1 MSSRVEVYPNEQVDE
16 KLPLALWWRQLQAI
30 FRVEAK
36 KNFFNRRAILLYLL
50 ALNPS
55 LIFIM
60 LIAFGSKRRLID
72 PVSIIQTFS
81 EVYEGLILRV
91 VIFFGCSW
99 IFINLFRSEIVD
111 KSLHYYFLTPVR
123 RELLVI
129 AKYFSG
135 LLMASVIFSVTT
147 LLCLFL
153 IYFPRG
159 YEASMQHIFEGP
171 GLNHI
176 LSYWGISVLGCV
188 GYGSIFLLLGVFFRN
203 PILPATFF
211 YCWELISFLLPP
223 VLKKLTIIHYLQSL
237 TPIKLSEGPYAIVA
251 EPLTPWVAI
260 PSMFLLTAV
269 VLVVTCLRVRRMEIS
284 YSNE

>member
-1 MSSRVEVYPNEQVDE
+1 MSSRVEIYSAEQV
-16 KLPLALWWRQLQAI
+16 KGKMPLALWWRQFQAI
-30 FRVEAK
+30 FRSEIK
-36 KNFFNRRAILLYLL
+36 KIFLSRKSIMLYIF

-55 LIFIM
+55 LLFIM
-60 LIAFGSKRRLID
+60 LNIFNDKKKLID
-72 PVSIIQTFS
+72 AQFLNRVFS

-99 IFINLFRSEIVD
+99 IFINLFRAEINE

-123 RELLVI
+123 REVLVV

-135 LLMASVIFSVTT
+135 LFTASLLFSITT
-147 LLCLFL
+147 LFCLFL
-153 IYFPRG
+153 IYLPRG
-159 YEASMQHIFEGP
+159 YESSMQYIFDGP

-188 GYGSIFLLLGVFFRN
+188 GYGSMFLLLGVFFRN
-203 PILPATFF
+203 PILPATFL

-223 VLKKLTIIHYLQSL
+223 LLKKLTIIHYLQSL

-251 EPLTPWVAI
+251 EPVSAWVAV
-260 PSMFLLTAV
+260 PSLFLLTAV
-269 VLVVTCLRVRRMEIS
+269 VLTVACLKVRKMEIS

>member
-1 MSSRVEVYPNEQVDE
+1 MSSRVEVYTNEQVE
-16 KLPLALWWRQLQAI
+16 GKIPLALWWRQLQAI
-30 FRVEAK
+30 FRVEVK
-36 KNFFNRRAILLYLL
+36 KGFFNRRAISLYLL
-50 ALNPS
+50 ALTPS
-55 LIFIM
+55 LLFIM
-60 LIAFGSKRRLID
+60 LNVFGNKKRLLD
-72 PVSIIQTFS
+72 PVFLNRTFS

-135 LLMASVIFSVTT
+135 LLMASMIFSITT

-153 IYFPRG
+153 TYFPRG
-159 YEASMQHIFEGP
+159 YEASMQYIFEGP
-171 GLNHI
+171 GLSHI

-203 PILPATFF
+203 PILPATFL

-251 EPLTPWVAI
+251 EPSSPWVAI
-260 PSMFLLTAV
+260 PSMLLLTAV
-269 VLVVTCLRVRRMEIS
+269 VLVFACLRVRKMEIS

>member
-1 MSSRVEVYPNEQVDE
+1 MSSRVEVYSGEQVE
-16 KLPLALWWRQLQAI
+16 GKMPLALWWRQFQAI
-30 FRVEAK
+30 FRSEIK
-36 KNFFNRRAILLYLL
+36 KIFLSRKSIMLYIF

-55 LIFIM
+55 LLFIM
-60 LIAFGSKRRLID
+60 LNIFNDKKKLID
-72 PVSIIQTFS
+72 VQFLNRVFS

-99 IFINLFRSEIVD
+99 IFINLFRAEINE

-123 RELLVI
+123 REVLVI

-135 LLMASVIFSVTT
+135 FFTASVLFSITT
-147 LLCLFL
+147 LFCLFL
-153 IYFPRG
+153 IYLPRG
-159 YEASMQHIFEGP
+159 YESSMQYIFDGP

-176 LSYWGISVLGCV
+176 LSYWGISLLGCV
-188 GYGSIFLLLGVFFRN
+188 GYGSMFLLLGVFFRN
-203 PILPATFF
+203 PILPATFL

-223 VLKKLTIIHYLQSL
+223 LLKKLTIIHYLQSL

-251 EPLTPWVAI
+251 EPVSAWVAV
-260 PSMFLLTAV
+260 PSLFLLTAV
-269 VLVVTCLRVRRMEIS
+269 VLAVACLKVRKMEIS